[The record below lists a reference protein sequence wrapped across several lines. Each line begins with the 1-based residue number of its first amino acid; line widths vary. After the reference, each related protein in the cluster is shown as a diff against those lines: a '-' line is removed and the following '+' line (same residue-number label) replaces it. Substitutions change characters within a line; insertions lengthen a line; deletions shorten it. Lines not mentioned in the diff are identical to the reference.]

1 MKSSLVLCLLLCV
14 LLVNFRGNDA
24 IRKDPASTTTT
35 TEEYWKKVM
44 KDEPLPKSI
53 KELLVF
59 EAAGDGDHAATAV
72 VDGEKKVAINRFV
85 KDFDTLTTAIIYHNT
100 QSHGG

>member
-1 MKSSLVLCLLLCV
+1 MKSSLVLCLLLC
-14 LLVNFRGNDA
+14 LLLANFRGNDA
-24 IRKDPASTTTT
+24 IRKEPASTTT

-59 EAAGDGDHAATAV
+59 EAAGDGDHAAAV
-72 VDGEKKVAINRFV
+72 EGEKKVAINRFV